1 MSKKQVWVSP
11 NADGGW
17 RVHNSGSKRDS
28 LHTSNKAE
36 AVERAREIA
45 KNQSLEL
52 RIQKKDG
59 TIAES
64 NTYGRDPFPPR
75 G

>member
-11 NADGGW
+11 NPKGGW
-17 RVHNSGSKRDS
+17 RVHSPGADRDS
-28 LHTSNKAE
+28 AHIDNKAK
-36 AVERAREIA
+36 AVEKAREIA
-45 KNQSLEL
+45 KNQAAEL
-52 RIQKKDG
+52 RIQGKNGK
-59 TIAES
+59 ILES